1 MKTDVIRGAVVG
13 YGGSFNMGK
22 AHGEWMNATEG
33 LECVAVCDIDPT
45 RTAAARQ
52 DFPNIE
58 TYNDVGTMLKK
69 ADVDLVTIVTPHNT
83 HAPLAVQC
91 LKAGKHVITEKPMCL
106 TVKEAD
112 AMIAAAKKSGVMVST
127 FHNRH
132 WDGDFMAMKETIDK
146 GIIGEVFHVEMYGG
160 GYHHHGIWW
169 RADKRI
175 SGGAFYDWGAHY
187 VWWLLQI
194 IPSKIDTITG
204 VYQQDLVWKDT
215 TNEDDVQAFLRFK
228 GGQSAHIHMSHISM
242 AGKPRWRILGTKG
255 AIVDE
260 GGGSFKV
267 RVMVGNIQTEGSVRY
282 KQTDWHAYYR
292 NIAAHLLRG
301 EELIIKPELARRVIG
316 VIETAEKSAKSGKAE
331 RVPYE

>member
-1 MKTDVIRGAVVG
+1 
-13 YGGSFNMGK
+13 
-22 AHGEWMNATEG
+22 
-33 LECVAVCDIDPT
+33 
-45 RTAAARQ
+45 
-52 DFPNIE
+52 
-58 TYNDVGTMLKK
+58 
-69 ADVDLVTIVTPHNT
+69 
-83 HAPLAVQC
+83 
-91 LKAGKHVITEKPMCL
+91 
-106 TVKEAD
+106 
-112 AMIAAAKKSGVMVST
+112 
-127 FHNRH
+127 
-132 WDGDFMAMKETIDK
+132 
-146 GIIGEVFHVEMYGG
+146 
-160 GYHHHGIWW
+160 
-169 RADKRI
+169 
-175 SGGAFYDWGAHY
+175 
-187 VWWLLQI
+187 
-194 IPSKIDTITG
+194 
-204 VYQQDLVWKDT
+204 
-215 TNEDDVQAFLRFK
+215 VQAFLRFK